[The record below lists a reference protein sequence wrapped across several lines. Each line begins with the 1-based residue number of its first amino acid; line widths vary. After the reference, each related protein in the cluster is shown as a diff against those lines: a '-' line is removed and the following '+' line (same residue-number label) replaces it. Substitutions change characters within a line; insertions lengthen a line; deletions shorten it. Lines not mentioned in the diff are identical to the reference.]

1 MNLRQPAKLSSLAFL
16 AIVLAAC
23 GGGGSTSDGS
33 TGGGGGT
40 SSALR
45 LRGVASTGAALANAA
60 VAVNC
65 ATGTKSGAAGADG
78 QYDLTLDTA
87 QLPCI
92 VQATSSDGSTKLHS
106 VLAGTT
112 TDATVHLTSLTELV
126 TAATVADKPTAA
138 FDNFSAAASKV
149 TSANISTANTEV
161 KAIATAAGL
170 NLTGVTDLIGG
181 TLGTAGTDA
190 YGTALTTLGSKLAAS
205 GTTLATVT
213 NSVVSAVAAGGST
226 ADITTTAAA
235 TVSTALQPISTASAC
250 PALKG
255 GKYRLINP
263 IDFAGTFNLVTVNT
277 AVSPISVTDGDG
289 VTVHAL
295 TETSPCR
302 FSVSNT
308 GGVPTELLVSPS
320 SAAVILSGAP
330 ANVVIALPDQT
341 LPLSVLAGDWL
352 GVGLDI
358 PDTSFLP
365 VYNLASLDAAGALT
379 HVDYYYGGAK
389 QFSGVPQ
396 PAQVLTAHPSGG
408 FVSNGG
414 NHRVFGYVT
423 PAGEAV
429 GVSLWIDGSLS
440 VNRKQTALILPA
452 VGKTNSF
459 WNFSVNSAGV
469 VSGFSEDTVTV
480 DAVDSTAGSIT
491 RSFTSDGHHDTLS
504 FNQPINGFRTRLV
517 NTCTT
522 STGAAMNCNGV
533 VQMPFPALGM
543 TLGVST
549 DTTKVFMS
557 VSIDKP

>member
-1 MNLRQPAKLSSLAFL
+1 MNFRQPAKLSGLAIL
-16 AIVLAAC
+16 AIVLTAC
-23 GGGGSTSDGS
+23 GGGSSSSGGS
-33 TGGGGGT
+33 TGGGGT
-40 SSALR
+40 SSSLR
-45 LRGVASTGAALANAA
+45 LRGVASTGTALANAA

-92 VQATSSDGSTKLHS
+92 VQATSSDGNTKLHS

-112 TDATVHLTSLTELV
+112 TDATVHVTSLTELV
-126 TAATVADKPTAA
+126 TAATVADKPATAFA
-138 FDNFSAAASKV
+138 SFGGVASKV
-149 TSANISTANTEV
+149 TTANISTANTEV

-170 NLTGVTDLIGG
+170 DLTGVTDLIGG
-181 TLGTAGTDA
+181 TLGTAGTDT
-190 YGTALTTLGSKLAAS
+190 YGTALNALDGKLTAS
-205 GTTLATVT
+205 GNTLATVT
-213 NSVVSAVAAGGST
+213 TSVVAAVAAGGTT

-277 AVSPISVTDGDG
+277 SVNPISVTDGDG
-289 VTVHAL
+289 VTLHAL

-308 GGVPTELLVSPS
+308 GGVPTEFLVSPS
-320 SAAVILSGAP
+320 SAAVILSGSP

-341 LPLSVLAGDWL
+341 LPLSLLSGDWL

-358 PDTSFLP
+358 PDTTFMP
-365 VYNLASLDAAGALT
+365 VYNLASIDTSGALT
-379 HVDYYYGGAK
+379 HVDYYAGGAK
-389 QFSGVPQ
+389 VFSGVPQ
-396 PAQVLTAHPSGG
+396 PAQVLAAHPGGG

-440 VNRKQTALILPA
+440 VNKKQTALTLPA

-459 WNFSVNSAGV
+459 WNFSVSSSGV
-469 VSGFSEDTVTV
+469 VSGFNEDTVTV
-480 DAVDSTAGSIT
+480 DAVDSTAGSVT
-491 RSFTSDGHHDTLS
+491 RSHASDGHHDTLS
-504 FNQPINGFRTRLV
+504 FNQPINGFRTRMV

-549 DTTKVFMS
+549 DITKVFMS